1 MALSS
6 HDIERIVAEVLRRLL
21 AAGVQV
27 QSDPGSLSGIGS
39 DTAKTATYTVTE
51 HVVSLA
57 VLEGHL
63 ENLQRLV
70 VGARAVVTPAVRD
83 VLRKHDIALE
93 RAGA

>member
-6 HDIERIVAEVLRRLL
+6 QDIERIVTEVMRRLL
-21 AAGVQV
+21 ASGVQV
-27 QSDPGSLSGIGS
+27 QPDPGSLSGNGS
-39 DTAKTATYTVTE
+39 VTAKTATYTVTE

-63 ENLQRLV
+63 ENLKRLV

>member
-6 HDIERIVAEVLRRLL
+6 HDIERIVTEVLRRLQ
-21 AAGVQV
+21 ASGVRV
-27 QSDPGSLSGIGS
+27 QLDPGSLPGIAS
-39 DTAKTATYTVTE
+39 AAAKTATYTVTE

>member
-6 HDIERIVAEVLRRLL
+6 HDIERIVTEVLRRLQ
-21 AAGVQV
+21 ASGVRV
-27 QSDPGSLSGIGS
+27 QLDPGSLPGIAS
-39 DTAKTATYTVTE
+39 DSAKTATYTVTE

-83 VLRKHDIALE
+83 ALREHDIALE

>member
-1 MALSS
+1 MALST
-6 HDIERIVAEVLRRLL
+6 HDIERIVAEVMRRLL

-27 QSDPGSLSGIGS
+27 QPDTGSLPGIGPV
-39 DTAKTATYTVTE
+39 TAKTATYTVTE

>member
-6 HDIERIVAEVLRRLL
+6 HDIERIVTEVMRRLQS
-21 AAGVQV
+21 AGVLV
-27 QSDPGSLSGIGS
+27 RPDSGSPSEIAS
-39 DTAKTATYTVTE
+39 VSAKTATYTVTE

-83 VLRKHDIALE
+83 ELRERDIALE

>member
-6 HDIERIVAEVLRRLL
+6 HDIERIVTEVMRRLQS
-21 AAGVQV
+21 AGVLV
-27 QSDPGSLSGIGS
+27 RPDSGSPPEIASVS
-39 DTAKTATYTVTE
+39 AKTATYTVTE

-83 VLRKHDIALE
+83 ELRARDIALE

>member
-1 MALSS
+1 MAFSTS
-6 HDIERIVAEVLRRLL
+6 DIERIVTEVMRRLQ
-21 AAGVQV
+21 ASGVLV
-27 QSDPGSLSGIGS
+27 QQDPGSMPGIAS
-39 DTAKTATYTVTE
+39 ASAKTATYTVTE
-51 HVVSLA
+51 HVVSLD

-83 VLRKHDIALE
+83 VLREHEIALE

>member
-6 HDIERIVAEVLRRLL
+6 HDIERIVAEVMRRLL
-21 AAGVQV
+21 ASGVKV
-27 QSDPGSLSGIGS
+27 QPDPGSLSGIAPV
-39 DTAKTATYTVTE
+39 TAKTATYTVTE

-83 VLRKHDIALE
+83 VLRKHDISLE

>member
-6 HDIERIVAEVLRRLL
+6 HDIERIVTEVLRRLQ
-21 AAGVQV
+21 ASGVRV
-27 QSDPGSLSGIGS
+27 QLDPGSLPGIAS
-39 DTAKTATYTVTE
+39 ASAKTATYTVTE

-70 VGARAVVTPAVRD
+70 VGARAVVTPAGRD

>member
-1 MALSS
+1 MAISS
-6 HDIERIVAEVLRRLL
+6 YDIERIVTEVMRRLQ
-21 AAGVQV
+21 ASGVLV
-27 QSDPGSLSGIGS
+27 QQDPESLPGIAS
-39 DTAKTATYTVTE
+39 ASAKTATYTVTE

-83 VLRKHDIALE
+83 ALREHEIALE
-93 RAGA
+93 RADA